1 MTVRRSRLLLVL
13 GALLILGA
21 VNFSI
26 WQKQQVL
33 ADGQML
39 LLKLAPVDPRSLM
52 QGDYMILR
60 HDLSD
65 QLADQLVEQH
75 NQPTS
80 QLPPKGQLLIKQNT
94 QHVVTQAQLYR
105 GQPLQAGQS
114 LLNYRH
120 KNGQIWLGAE
130 SFFFQEGF
138 AAAYQ
143 VAEYAELRV
152 DDPGHSV
159 LVGLYD
165 AKLQPI
171 RPTLPKTPPDT
182 L

>member
-13 GALLILGA
+13 GALLVLGV

-33 ADGQML
+33 ADGQII

-60 HDLSD
+60 YDLAD
-65 QLADQLVEQH
+65 QLADQLAEQH
-75 NQPTS
+75 NQPTG
-80 QLPPKGQLLIKQNT
+80 QLPPKGQLLIEQDA

-152 DDPGHSV
+152 DHQGHSV
-159 LVGLYD
+159 LVDLYD
-165 AKLQPI
+165 AKLKPI
-171 RPTLPKTPPDT
+171 RPTPPKTQPDT

>member
-1 MTVRRSRLLLVL
+1 MTVRRSRLLLIL
-13 GALLILGA
+13 GALLVLGA

-33 ADGQML
+33 ADGQIV

-60 HDLSD
+60 YD
-65 QLADQLVEQH
+65 LADQLVDQY

-80 QLPPKGQLLIKQNT
+80 QIPPKGQLLIEQNT

-152 DDPGHSV
+152 DAQGHSV

-171 RPTLPKTPPDT
+171 RPTPPKTPPDT

>member
-1 MTVRRSRLLLVL
+1 MTVQRSRLLLVL

-33 ADGQML
+33 ADGQIV

-60 HDLSD
+60 YD
-65 QLADQLVEQH
+65 LADQLAKQYH
-75 NQPTS
+75 QPTG
-80 QLPPKGQLLIKQNT
+80 QLPPKGQLLIEQNT
-94 QHVVTQAQLYR
+94 QHVVTQGQLYR

-152 DDPGHSV
+152 DDRGHSV